1 MEKNYITPF
10 GLSELLREQEFLLK
24 MERPKVVKV
33 VTWAASLGD
42 RSENA
47 DYIYGKK
54 RLREIDKRLRFL
66 GKRIDCAHVV
76 DPQKNNSS
84 IVQFGASVKVIDEY
98 GIEKDYIIVGV
109 DEINADKGLISW
121 KSPIGKSLLG
131 KAVGDSCMIRLP
143 KGEIELEVLDI
154 EYKDIDQVYYKKEKW
169 EK

>member
-10 GLSELLREQEFLLK
+10 GLNELLREQEFLLK
-24 MERPKVVKV
+24 MERPKIVKV

-66 GKRIDCAHVV
+66 GKRIDNAYIV
-76 DPQKNNSS
+76 DPKKNKSNV
-84 IVQFGASVKVIDEY
+84 IQFGATVKVIDEE
-98 GIEKDYIIVGV
+98 GIEKDYIIIGV
-109 DEINADKGLISW
+109 DEINVDKGLISW

-131 KAVGDSCMIRLP
+131 KEVGDLCQVNVP
-143 KGEIELEVLDI
+143 KGAKELEIVGI
-154 EYKDIDQVYYKKEKW
+154 EYKDIDSGYYKKEKW